1 MTLINPTISVYAA
14 ACYRTGDNKHIQRLQ
29 NEMFMFICS
38 LIHGLSATNMND
50 GLLRAVGMLVKER
63 KDGSLPERSA
73 DMIILLTDGMPNHG
87 ELSHI

>member
-1 MTLINPTISVYAA
+1 
-14 ACYRTGDNKHIQRLQ
+14 
-29 NEMFMFICS
+29 MFMFICS

>member
-1 MTLINPTISVYAA
+1 
-14 ACYRTGDNKHIQRLQ
+14 
-29 NEMFMFICS
+29 
-38 LIHGLSATNMND
+38 MND

>member
-1 MTLINPTISVYAA
+1 
-14 ACYRTGDNKHIQRLQ
+14 
-29 NEMFMFICS
+29 MFMFICS

-50 GLLRAVGMLVKER
+50 ALLRAVRMLVKER
-63 KDGSLPERSA
+63 EDGNLPERSA